1 MVTARLVLLC
11 SCLLLVAH
19 GAGAQDVFQFQ
30 VSSGSVAQGGDT
42 IVVGRPGAPGA
53 GLLSVEPFEGARPV
67 LGAPYSADAVTT
79 VTQLLANGNRID
91 NEMSAKVA
99 RDSRGRTRQEHQAL
113 FLGALVA
120 ERQAALVTITD
131 PVAATYI
138 TLDQERRVAFRTRTP
153 PVRATRSGGNM
164 ASATQATPP
173 IPGRSTPP
181 TAATATIPNTHAT
194 PMPSAPDDFNVS
206 VGQGM
211 SRGEAIAGRG
221 FAVQAVPL
229 GGDSVTKQLSEK
241 EIEGVRVTGTLTTM
255 TIPAER
261 IGNQFPIEIV
271 SERWFSPEL
280 QVVVMSRR
288 SDPRFGDT
296 VYRLINID
304 RSEPPQSL
312 FEIPACFRI
321 ER

>member
-11 SCLLLVAH
+11 AWLLVVAH
-19 GAGAQDVFQFQ
+19 TA
-30 VSSGSVAQGGDT
+30 SAQGGDA
-42 IVVGRPGAPGA
+42 IFVGQPGAPGA

-67 LGAPYSADAVTT
+67 LRAPYSADAVTT
-79 VTQLLANGNRID
+79 VTQLLVNGNRID

-113 FLGALVA
+113 FLGTLVA
-120 ERQAALVTITD
+120 ERQTALVTITD
-131 PVAATYI
+131 PVAGTYI
-138 TLDQERRVAFRTRTP
+138 TLDQERRVAFRTRTRP
-153 PVRATRSGGNM
+153 PVKATRSGDSM
-164 ASATQATPP
+164 ASATQSAPS
-173 IPGRSTPP
+173 IPGRPVPP
-181 TAATATIPNTHAT
+181 TVATIPNTQAT
-194 PMPSAPDDFNVS
+194 PAPFPPGDVDVL
-206 VGQGM
+206 VEQGTG
-211 SRGEAIAGRG
+211 RGEAIASRG

-229 GGDSVTKQLSEK
+229 GGDSVTKQLGEK
-241 EIEGVRVTGTLTTM
+241 EIEGVRVSGTLTTM

-280 QVVVMSRR
+280 QIVVMSRR

-312 FEIPACFRI
+312 FEVPAGFRI

>member
-11 SCLLLVAH
+11 SCLLLVGNDAR
-19 GAGAQDVFQFQ
+19 AQDVFQFQ

-42 IVVGRPGAPGA
+42 IFVGRPGAPGG
-53 GLLSVEPFEGARPV
+53 GLLSVEPFDGARPV
-67 LGAPYSADAVTT
+67 LGAPYRADVVTT
-79 VTQLLANGNRID
+79 VTQRLGNGNRID

-131 PVAATYI
+131 PVAGTYI
-138 TLDQERRVAFRTRTP
+138 TLDQEQRVAFRTRTRP
-153 PVRATRSGGNM
+153 PVRATRRGDSM
-164 ASATQATPP
+164 ASATPTPP
-173 IPGRSTPP
+173 SIPARPVPP
-181 TAATATIPNTHAT
+181 TAAAIPNPQAT
-194 PMPSAPDDFNVS
+194 PAPPPSGDFNVL
-206 VGQGM
+206 VGQDM
-211 SRGEAIAGRG
+211 TRGEAIAGQG

-229 GGDSVTKQLSEK
+229 GGDSVTKQLGEK
-241 EIEGVRVTGTLTTM
+241 EIVGVRVTGTLTTL

-261 IGNQFPIEIV
+261 IGNQFPLEIV

-312 FEIPACFRI
+312 FEIPAGFRI

>member
-1 MVTARLVLLC
+1 MVATRLVVLL
-11 SCLLLVAH
+11 SCFILAARGV
-19 GAGAQDVFQFQ
+19 GAQD
-30 VSSGSVAQGGDT
+30 
-42 IVVGRPGAPGA
+42 A

-67 LGAPYSADAVTT
+67 LGAPYSADTVTT

-99 RDSRGRTRQEHQAL
+99 RDSKGRTRQEHQAL

-120 ERQAALVTITD
+120 ERQAALVTISD
-131 PVAATYI
+131 PVAGTYI
-138 TLDQERRVAFRTRTP
+138 TLDQERRVAFRTRTRP
-153 PVRATRSGGNM
+153 PVRATRSGDHM
-164 ASATQATPP
+164 AAATQSAP

-181 TAATATIPNTHAT
+181 TTATIPNTQAT
-194 PMPSAPDDFNVS
+194 PALPAAGDFTVAVGPDV
-206 VGQGM
+206 
-211 SRGEAIAGRG
+211 SRGEAIASRG
-221 FAVQAVPL
+221 FAVQAFPL
-229 GGDSVTKQLSEK
+229 GGDSVTKQLGEK

-261 IGNQFPIEIV
+261 IGNQFPLEIV

-296 VYRLINID
+296 VYRLISID

-312 FEIPACFRI
+312 FEIPAGFRI